1 MSLLHEKNPATTPT
15 NPPARKVLGQRA
27 TAVALAG
34 LLAVGTLPALAL
46 SQAAVAAPG
55 TPISASTI
63 KPEVVVDASGTTLG
77 AIDSFTQ
84 AGNVVTLA
92 PASGAIRVTFLDD
105 GNFRLEASPTG
116 TYTDPA
122 NTPASPV
129 DPQRSANIVVGQDD
143 FTAGAPAVTDAG
155 GVITMAT
162 AKIKLEVDKA
172 SGAFT
177 LKRPDGSVVWQ
188 ESAAL
193 SFGTNT
199 TTQHLKPLDGEQFLG
214 GGMQNGRVVHTGSTI
229 NISNNYDW
237 DDEGHPNAVPYY
249 MTSAGYGVLR
259 NTFAPGSY
267 TFTED
272 ETTTHKEKRF
282 DAYYFVGDYKQSLDS
297 YTKLTG
303 RPNLPPVYGLE
314 YGDADCYNRALR
326 GEEPPADPN
335 ATKKQHTFD
344 AVETAKEFKANDMP
358 AGWMIV
364 NDGYG
369 CEYTEDAADFD
380 KNAPY
385 DPDSPDKGLGNTVKA
400 IQAEAELKTGLW
412 TQRSLTNQEKEVG
425 TDGIAVRK
433 LDVAWVGEGYRMALT
448 GCESAKDGIES
459 YSSGRSNT
467 LMVEAWAGAQR
478 CGVPWTG
485 DHSGNLDAVRW
496 AVPAMAGA
504 TNSGQAF
511 TASDV
516 DGIFGG
522 SAESYVR
529 DLQWKAFAPELYS
542 MSGWSNVDKRPWLYG
557 DTATEINRKYL
568 QMRQEL
574 MPFIYSLAV
583 DSHTT
588 GVGMMRSMPLEF
600 PADPLSYTQEA
611 ETQFI
616 LGSDYLIAPV
626 STSTPVRNGIVLP
639 AGSQWVDYWSGTIY
653 QGGQVLNGY
662 NAPLEKLPIF
672 VRAGSV
678 VPKGPIAR
686 NASLVPENAAL
697 TVDVFPSGESSFT
710 LNEDDKVSRE
720 FKDGKASSQEF
731 TVSAPAKNGG
741 DVVVT
746 IGTRDGEYAG
756 KAAARPYNLAVH
768 SGSQP
773 QSVSVGATE
782 LTKLADAAAFETA
795 TTGWYYDA
803 AETGGTVHVKAGD
816 VASAATATVTLTGT
830 SAVGGTDSDA
840 LAAEVA
846 VNLEEKVFQGSTTQ
860 ASATFT
866 NTGSNAKTD
875 VVITPVAPEGW
886 SVGNAHG
893 ATVASVAPGATVQAT
908 FELLPGAD
916 AGLQS
921 IGATA
926 SYTDANGTGREVAG
940 SNQMYV
946 AYGSLAGAFNNI
958 SVTTADGAFVD
969 KLGNFD
975 GGGASF
981 SADQLKTATVPAG
994 GVTPG
999 STIAVDAGLPTEVN
1013 YTWPDAGADTPNAV
1027 ALNGQTIALSGKG
1040 TDLAVL
1046 GSAAAGAGVS
1056 PELTITYA
1064 DGTVQKQSPYFP
1076 NWLPQG
1082 DTQGAKV
1089 AIKSMGRNSQ
1099 AQTDNP
1105 EYTTTGYQVY
1115 SGTVRLLP
1123 NKELASVQLPVAE
1136 NVKFFDWQVVDFPLP
1151 TAPEA
1156 DTFISDVTPVSA
1168 TNGYGFIGKDV
1179 VNKDAQDSPDVP
1191 LTIIDRTDP
1200 ANPKTTTYEKGMG
1213 VHAASNHTYY
1223 VGEQC
1228 SAFTSE
1234 IGLEGDFAG
1243 TVIFTVIGDGKVLY
1257 QSRTLVN
1264 GFAPEKLDIPL
1275 AGVSY
1280 LELKVD
1286 PISEGAIGGAHGV
1299 WGDAKFSCSDPAPAD
1314 EAAPVTTVTAAPAAP
1329 AATGWYTTAP
1339 TVTLAATDNVG
1350 VAGTEYRIG
1359 AGPWSSYA
1367 GPVTLPEG
1375 VNSFTYRSSDTA
1387 GNVEEDQSTA
1397 DFKVDTQVPVV
1408 TGTVDA
1414 DARTVTLDASDS
1426 GSGIATV
1433 EYSTDGGTT
1442 WLAYK
1447 ETIKAADDGVSLAYR
1462 AADNAGLVA
1471 ASTVDAV
1478 VAPVETPEPAAP
1490 SVSAPST
1497 AVAGA
1502 EIAVTAKNLVAGE
1515 TYELWIHSE
1524 PAKLATVKAA
1534 DDGSATLTAVIPAAF
1549 TAGAHELTLEQ
1560 DGAVVARTAIV
1571 ITAATVDPPVTE
1583 TPDPEPTVPDPT
1595 VPDPTVSAPPVPT
1608 TAAPT
1613 APAPEPTA
1621 PAATAPTTAIP
1632 TTAAPTAT
1640 VPDGDNG
1647 SNNSDKDRGGGLA
1660 RTGAQVLLPAGIA
1673 LLLVL
1678 GGAAALVVI
1687 RRRRT

>member
-1 MSLLHEKNPATTPT
+1 M
-15 NPPARKVLGQRA
+15 
-27 TAVALAG
+27 
-34 LLAVGTLPALAL
+34 AL
-46 SQAAVAAPG
+46 S
-55 TPISASTI
+55 
-63 KPEVVVDASGTTLG
+63 
-77 AIDSFTQ
+77 
-84 AGNVVTLA
+84 
-92 PASGAIRVTFLDD
+92 
-105 GNFRLEASPTG
+105 
-116 TYTDPA
+116 
-122 NTPASPV
+122 
-129 DPQRSANIVVGQDD
+129 
-143 FTAGAPAVTDAG
+143 
-155 GVITMAT
+155 
-162 AKIKLEVDKA
+162 
-172 SGAFT
+172 
-177 LKRPDGSVVWQ
+177 
-188 ESAAL
+188 
-193 SFGTNT
+193 
-199 TTQHLKPLDGEQFLG
+199 
-214 GGMQNGRVVHTGSTI
+214 
-229 NISNNYDW
+229 
-237 DDEGHPNAVPYY
+237 
-249 MTSAGYGVLR
+249 
-259 NTFAPGSY
+259 
-267 TFTED
+267 
-272 ETTTHKEKRF
+272 
-282 DAYYFVGDYKQSLDS
+282 
-297 YTKLTG
+297 
-303 RPNLPPVYGLE
+303 
-314 YGDADCYNRALR
+314 
-326 GEEPPADPN
+326 
-335 ATKKQHTFD
+335 
-344 AVETAKEFKANDMP
+344 
-358 AGWMIV
+358 
-364 NDGYG
+364 
-369 CEYTEDAADFD
+369 
-380 KNAPY
+380 
-385 DPDSPDKGLGNTVKA
+385 
-400 IQAEAELKTGLW
+400 
-412 TQRSLTNQEKEVG
+412 
-425 TDGIAVRK
+425 
-433 LDVAWVGEGYRMALT
+433 

-459 YSSGRSNT
+459 FSSGRANT
-467 LMVEAWAGAQR
+467 LMVEGWAGAQR

-557 DTATEINRKYL
+557 EAATEINRKYL

-600 PADPLSYTQEA
+600 PADPLSYTDEA

-662 NAPLEKLPIF
+662 SAPLEKLPIF

-720 FKDGKASSQEF
+720 FKDGKTSSQEF

-782 LTKLADAAAFETA
+782 LTQLADAAAFETA

-803 AETGGTVHVKAGD
+803 ADTGGTVHVKAGD
-816 VASAATATVTLTGT
+816 VASAAAATVTLAGT

-846 VNLEEKVFQGSTTQ
+846 VNLEDKVFQGSMTP

-875 VVITPVAPEGW
+875 VVITPVVPEGW
-886 SVGNAHG
+886 SVDNAQG

-916 AGLQS
+916 AAAGLQS

-926 SYTDANGTGREVAG
+926 SYTDAKGTGREVAG

-946 AYGSLAGAFNNI
+946 AYGSLAGAFNNV

-981 SADQLKTATVPAG
+981 SAEQLKTATVPEG
-994 GVTPG
+994 GVTHG
-999 STIAVDAGLPTEVN
+999 STVTVDAGLATEVN
-1013 YTWPDAGADTPNAV
+1013 YTWPDAAADTPNAV
-1027 ALNGQTIALSGKG
+1027 ALNGQTIALTGKG

-1105 EYTTTGYQVY
+1105 EYTSTGYQVY

-1156 DTFISDVTPVSA
+1156 DTFISDLEPVSA

-1179 VNKDAQDSPDVP
+1179 ANKDAEDSPDAP
-1191 LTIIDRTDP
+1191 LTIVDRTDP
-1200 ANPKTTTYEKGMG
+1200 ANPTTSTYEKGMG
-1213 VHAASNHTYY
+1213 VHAASNLTYY

-1234 IGLEGDFAG
+1234 IGLEGDFGG
-1243 TVIFTVIGDGKVLY
+1243 TVIFTVIGDGEVLY
-1257 QSRTLVN
+1257 QSRTLIN

-1299 WGDAKFSCSDPAPAD
+1299 WGNAKFSCSDPAPAD
-1314 EAAPVTTVTAAPAAP
+1314 EVAPVSTATVSPAAP

-1339 TVTLAATDNVG
+1339 TVTLAATDNVE
-1350 VAGTEYRIG
+1350 VAGTEYQIG
-1359 AGPWSSYA
+1359 AGPWSSYTE
-1367 GPVTLPEG
+1367 PVTLPEG
-1375 VNSFTYRSSDTA
+1375 VNSFKYRSSDAA
-1387 GNVEEDQSTA
+1387 GNMEKAQETA
-1397 DFKVDTQVPVV
+1397 DFKVDTEVPVL

-1414 DARTVTLDASDS
+1414 GARTVTVDASDS

-1433 EYSTDGGTT
+1433 EYSTDGGST
-1442 WLAYK
+1442 WQAYL
-1447 ETIKAADDGVSLAYR
+1447 EAVKAGDDGVSVAYR

-1502 EIAVTAKNLVAGE
+1502 EIAVTAKNLPAGE
-1515 TYELWIHSE
+1515 SYELWIHSE
-1524 PAKLATVKAA
+1524 PVKLATVKAA

-1549 TAGAHELTLEQ
+1549 AAGAHELTLEQ

-1571 ITAATVDPPVTE
+1571 ITAATLDPPVTE
-1583 TPDPEPTVPDPT
+1583 TPDPEPT
-1595 VPDPTVSAPPVPT
+1595 AP
-1608 TAAPT
+1608 APT
-1613 APAPEPTA
+1613 APTTVPEPT
-1621 PAATAPTTAIP
+1621 T
-1632 TTAAPTAT
+1632 PTAT
-1640 VPDGDNG
+1640 VPPTTAPDPSAPTTVAPTTTVPAGDHG
-1647 SNNSDKDRGGGLA
+1647 SNSGGGLA
-1660 RTGAQVLLPAGIA
+1660 ATGATVLLPAGIA
-1673 LLLVL
+1673 LLLLL
-1678 GGAAALVVI
+1678 GGAGALVVI
-1687 RRRRT
+1687 RRRRA